1 MAARRLLIVMLVL
14 LGLSTLAA
22 ALVPPRTTE
31 DEDATTGTTA
41 QTEPVPAKRPAGGSF
56 VPGVVAI
63 EPKGISLLSVNA
75 GDQVQLAVCWSKS
88 DEVEVPS
95 FGLVDPVAPAK
106 PARFDLLFEEPG
118 TYGVKLVSAD
128 RVVARIKVGQPR
140 PADELGTVDPD
151 RLTGRERR
159 CAQVAGFL

>member
-22 ALVPPRTTE
+22 ALIPPRTTQ
-31 DEDATTGTTA
+31 DAGTTTGTTEE
-41 QTEPVPAKRPAGGSF
+41 TESVATEKAPKGAF
-56 VPGVVAI
+56 VPGVVAV
-63 EPKGISLLSVNA
+63 EPKGISLLSVSA
-75 GDQVQLAVCWSKS
+75 GDQVQLAVCWSKP

-118 TYGVKLVSAD
+118 TYGVKLVDAD
-128 RVVARIKVGQPR
+128 RVVARIKVGPR
-140 PADELGTVDPD
+140 QPADELGTIDPD
-151 RLTGRERR
+151 RLTGTERR
-159 CAQVAGFL
+159 CAESAGFL

>member
-22 ALVPPRTTE
+22 ALIPPRPTE
-31 DEDATTGTTA
+31 DAGTTTGTTEA
-41 QTEPVPAKRPAGGSF
+41 TESVPTDTVPRGTF

-63 EPKGISLLSVNA
+63 RPRGISLLSVKA
-75 GDQVQLAVCWSKS
+75 GDQVQLAVCWTKS

-106 PARFDLLFEEPG
+106 PARFDLLFEETG
-118 TYGVKLVSAD
+118 TYGVKLLRAD
-128 RVVARIKVGQPR
+128 RVVARITVGRPR
-140 PADELGTVDPD
+140 AAGELGTIDPD
-151 RLTGRERR
+151 RLTGPEKR
-159 CAQVAGFL
+159 CAEFAGFR

>member
-22 ALVPPRTTE
+22 ALVPPRTTQ
-31 DEDATTGTTA
+31 DAGTTTGTEE
-41 QTEPVPAKRPAGGSF
+41 TEPGPTKSVPQGSF

-75 GDQVQLAVCWSKS
+75 GDQVQLAVCWSKP

-106 PARFDLLFEEPG
+106 PARFDLLFEDPG
-118 TYGVKLVSAD
+118 TYGVKLVNAD
-128 RVVARIKVGQPR
+128 RVVARIKVGPPR
-140 PADELGTVDPD
+140 PADQLGTIDPD
-151 RLTGRERR
+151 RLTGAERR
-159 CAQVAGFL
+159 CAGAAGFL